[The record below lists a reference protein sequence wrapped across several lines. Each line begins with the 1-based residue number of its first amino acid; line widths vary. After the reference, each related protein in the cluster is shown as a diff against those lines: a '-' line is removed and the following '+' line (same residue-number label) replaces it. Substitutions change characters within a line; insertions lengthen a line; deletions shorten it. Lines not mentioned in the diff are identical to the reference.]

1 MARSST
7 STRTSQLDP
16 VLAAASMAGGLLA
29 LFLDRRYLH
38 EGFEAGLLGAVTTGV
53 VTVLFPVAHGLP
65 YRQVVLACAP
75 VFLLLAG
82 LSRLIGYKLET
93 LLAYPLLT
101 LGAVGVVMILRASAA
116 APRQKHEAPPSGRTR
131 GLAEPGYGARARA

>member
-1 MARSST
+1 MARSSS
-7 STRTSQLDP
+7 STHASQLESM
-16 VLAAASMAGGLLA
+16 LAVASMAGGLLA

-65 YRQVVLACAP
+65 YRLVALACAP
-75 VFLLLAG
+75 VFLLLAA
-82 LSRLIGYKLET
+82 LSPLIGYRLET

-101 LGAVGVVMILRASAA
+101 LGVVGIVMVL
-116 APRQKHEAPPSGRTR
+116 RTR
-131 GLAEPGYGARARA
+131 SPLVRPDEGASRSPGIEPGIAREGQLN